1 MPHTL
6 IAHAQSSHT
15 IRYFEHFSPYSTDN
29 AIKNHW
35 NSSLKR
41 KIERYLSNDNTE
53 EVRYKED
60 GRFDFNG
67 DLNAVLMAVRTT
79 SVGSSSKRN
88 SSRKSASK
96 RTAIRTPRAVAS
108 GKSSATTFSEST
120 YSASRNLFED
130 TAKKRAKF
138 AYDLAIDDLAPSNIF
153 FSPPPAKTVR
163 VNDGKGTASNKKQQ
177 LRSNN
182 TTAGRV
188 SIMSTPKDKK
198 QTARSPMFTSIQTPD
213 VSLRG
218 FTPLSNNVK
227 HHEESTK
234 KQFAEY
240 LEAGLFSPGLPIGK
254 DYYVMDE
261 SSNNPNNIS
270 ALSFAD
276 GVKTPHASNHPRMCI
291 ANVRFGHDNP
301 VAVAALNRVQ
311 REVAFS
317 PMKYSKTVLNQKK
330 KRSTQQSLSGG
341 DMKKQKSGEEGKCV
355 TPSLSVSSGTTVA
368 TLPLTICSSASS
380 VQTTLSVKNETNNEQ
395 PTKSSSPPKDF
406 SGIKPN
412 QITQDTP
419 EGEES
424 CASPPFSPP
433 VADKNL
439 AGSPKKLEAGTPAE
453 KFWSSVGGVESY
465 TPFKIGPGE
474 EDEGVTTAFLSPTSN
489 SKYYAT
495 YLLFMTVKIDLTYF
509 FCIHHTIQANSFK
522 LCWKITALALLEAN
536 QQLLLLPSA
545 DQLLLLPSVKI
556 EVWLVTLYFFVMP
569 LLISIYVSGD

>member
-1 MPHTL
+1 MGRDCKAVAWAVSH
-6 IAHAQSSHT
+6 IFHAVPPSQSQCTST
-15 IRYFEHFSPYSTDN
+15 IISRDYILTTIFLSLSFSTDN

-53 EVRYKED
+53 EVQYKED

-79 SVGSSSKRN
+79 SVGSSSKKRN

-96 RTAIRTPRAVAS
+96 RTATRTPRAPTS
-108 GKSSATTFSEST
+108 GKSNSTTFSEST

-130 TAKKRAKF
+130 TAKKRAKVAHDF
-138 AYDLAIDDLAPSNIF
+138 AIDNLAPSNIF
-153 FSPPPAKTVR
+153 FSPPPASAKKTVR
-163 VNDGKGTASNKKQQ
+163 VNDEKGTASNKK
-177 LRSNN
+177 
-182 TTAGRV
+182 AVGRV
-188 SIMSTPKDKK
+188 SIMSTPKDKQ

-234 KQFAEY
+234 KHFEEY

-276 GVKTPHASNHPRMCI
+276 GVKTPHASDHPRMCI

-301 VAVAALNRVQ
+301 VAVAQVSNRVQ

-317 PMKYSKTVLNQKK
+317 PMKYSKTVLNQEE
-330 KRSTQQSLSGG
+330 KRSAQQSLSGG
-341 DMKKQKSGEEGKCV
+341 DLKKKKSGEEGKCV
-355 TPSLSVSSGTTVA
+355 TPSLSVSSGATVA

-380 VQTTLSVKNETNNEQ
+380 VLSVEAVQAPKKNETNNEQ
-395 PTKSSSPPKDF
+395 PTKSSSPQDF
-406 SGIKPN
+406 SGIKPT

-419 EGEES
+419 GEDS
-424 CASPPFSPP
+424 CASPPFSPSP
-433 VADKNL
+433 NLDNHL
-439 AGSPKKLEAGTPAE
+439 AGSAKKLDAGTPAE

-489 SKYYAT
+489 ST
-495 YLLFMTVKIDLTYF
+495 
-509 FCIHHTIQANSFK
+509 
-522 LCWKITALALLEAN
+522 
-536 QQLLLLPSA
+536 
-545 DQLLLLPSVKI
+545 
-556 EVWLVTLYFFVMP
+556 
-569 LLISIYVSGD
+569 